1 MASSVVTKFY
11 QHILALVFAID
22 EINDNPNI
30 LPNVTLG
37 FHIYDSYTDSRMT
50 YRTILDLLFKSHHF
64 VPNYK
69 CGTQENVIGV
79 IGGFSSDTSSRM
91 ADILGLFKIPQI
103 SYGSFQPAIN
113 YQIKSPS
120 FYRMVPSEDFQYKG
134 IIQLLLHF
142 KWKWVGL
149 IAQDDEGGEHF
160 LQTIE
165 SMLSKSGICSEFTQR
180 VPTNVRL
187 SESLVK
193 MLLDRLNIFPAV
205 LVGKANA
212 VIVSGESA
220 PITWLANTVAA
231 IDLYRTSYRQY
242 TFSAVKVWITTAQI
256 DFRVYK
262 LQMMSDIISRMFHG
276 SISFTIHSK
285 EIQDFR
291 AFLQTINP
299 SEADGDGFINDF
311 WAEAFSC
318 SVSNST
324 GISFNN
330 SAGDLITLNEHG
342 ELAAGFD
349 ITNLITFRNK
359 SYVRV
364 KVGTLDPR
372 NPSGK
377 ELAIFEDRVEW
388 HKGLIQV
395 PPLSVCNDECR
406 PGNGKKKKEGK
417 KFCCYDCAPCP
428 DGMFSNEKG
437 RRYKETCVRCPED
450 QYPNKAKDQ
459 CILKIPNFLAFDDI
473 LTIISTSFA
482 LLLSLITLLV
492 LSIFIRH
499 QDTAIVKANN
509 RSLTYILLICLLLSF
524 LCSLMFIGMPTQATC
539 LLRQT
544 SFGIIFSVAL
554 SSILA
559 KTISVVLAFMATKP
573 GSRMR
578 KWLGQKLTYSIVLF
592 SSIIQLGICTLWLTT
607 SPPSPDL
614 DMHSMAEEIVFLC
627 NEGSATM
634 FYCVLGYM
642 GFLAIVSFTVA
653 FLARK
658 LPDSFNEAKFIT
670 FSMLVFCSVWLTFV
684 PTYLSTRGKYM
695 VAVEIFSILASS
707 AGLLGCIFSPKCYII
722 LLRPDL
728 NNREQLIRKKL

>member
-1 MASSVVTKFY
+1 
-11 QHILALVFAID
+11 
-22 EINDNPNI
+22 
-30 LPNVTLG
+30 
-37 FHIYDSYTDSRMT
+37 
-50 YRTILDLLFKSHHF
+50 
-64 VPNYK
+64 
-69 CGTQENVIGV
+69 
-79 IGGFSSDTSSRM
+79 
-91 ADILGLFKIPQI
+91 
-103 SYGSFQPAIN
+103 
-113 YQIKSPS
+113 
-120 FYRMVPSEDFQYKG
+120 MVPSEYFQYKG

-165 SMLSKSGICSEFTQR
+165 PMLSQNGICSEFTQR
-180 VPTNVRL
+180 VPTNVRF
-187 SESLVK
+187 SENVFK
-193 MLLDRLNIFPAV
+193 MLLDRLNILPAV

-220 PITWLANTVAA
+220 PITWLANSVAA
-231 IDLYRTSYRQY
+231 IDLYRTKYRQY

-318 SVSNST
+318 SVSDSAGVST
-324 GISFNN
+324 FFRHSPCTEEEMLESLPAPFFEMSMTGHSYSIYNAVHALAHALHIMYSERASNKGMDAWGNLSFKNVEPWKLHSFLQRISFNN

-364 KVGTLDPR
+364 EVGTLDPR
-372 NPSGK
+372 NPPGK
-377 ELAIFEDRVEW
+377 ELTIFEDRVEW
-388 HKGLIQV
+388 HKGLNQV

-406 PGNGKKKKEGK
+406 PGNGKKKKEGE

-428 DGMFSNEKG
+428 DGMFSDEKD
-437 RRYKETCVRCPED
+437 KETCLRCPED

-459 CILKIPNFLAFDDI
+459 CILKIPNFLAYDDI

-482 LLLSLITLLV
+482 LLLSLMTLLV
-492 LSIFIRH
+492 LSIFIKH
-499 QDTAIVKANN
+499 QETAIVKANN
-509 RSLTYILLICLLLSF
+509 ISLTYILLICLLLSF
-524 LCSLMFIGMPTQATC
+524 LCSLLFIGMPNEATC

-578 KWLGQKLTYSIVLF
+578 KWLGQKLAYSIVLF
-592 SSIIQLGICTLWLTT
+592 SSTIQLGICTLWLTT

-658 LPDSFNEAKFIT
+658 LPDTFNEAKFIT

-707 AGLLGCIFSPKCYII
+707 AGLLCCIFSPKCYII

-728 NNREQLIRKKL
+728 NNREQLIQKKL